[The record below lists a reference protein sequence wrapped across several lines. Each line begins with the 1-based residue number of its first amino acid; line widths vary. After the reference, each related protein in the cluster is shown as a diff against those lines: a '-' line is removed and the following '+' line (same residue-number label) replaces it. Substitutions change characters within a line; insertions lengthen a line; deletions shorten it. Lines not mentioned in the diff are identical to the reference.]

1 MKSSRQ
7 WIGVIGAAVIAA
19 GTVTGVSALT
29 GTARE
34 AVGEQSAAAAKISL
48 TQRLDQLVNDP
59 VYSGSQLGLVVRD
72 ATTGA
77 TLYSRNPSERLL
89 PASNLKLLTAST
101 ALQVLGSGFR
111 YHTDVLTTGTV
122 TDGVLDGDLY
132 LKGFGDPT
140 LLQGDYQAL
149 AQQVKD
155 AGVTQVSGDL
165 VADDSY
171 FDSIPLGVFWSWDDE
186 PYYYSAE
193 TSALTVAPDTDYDS
207 GTVFVTSAPGAA
219 VGEPVVL
226 GTLPQTG
233 VLTYDNTATTG
244 PAGSENTLSVEREHG
259 VNVVAVTGSVPL
271 GAAVGRDQI
280 TVKRPTDYARDVF
293 SRALSSVGVSVTG
306 GLDDGI
312 TPTGARRIA
321 LDKSMTLGEIM
332 VPFLKLS
339 NNMHAEALVK
349 TLGAVK
355 SGEGTWGAGTEVIDT
370 FLRSA
375 GTDPATQRIVDG
387 SGLSRGDQIS
397 AQAVSNVLVKA
408 KKASWYPVLYKALPI
423 AGNPDRLVGGTLRRR
438 MAGTPAQN
446 NVHAKTG
453 SLTAVTA
460 LSGYVTTADGKLL
473 AFSMLSNNF
482 VGDPEPVED
491 AVAETLA
498 GYTSAGGAP
507 AVAPRPAAAGAQQR
521 GEWSKAGR

>member
-1 MKSSRQ
+1 MKMSRQ
-7 WIGVIGAAVIAA
+7 WIGVLGAAVIAA

-29 GTARE
+29 APARDH
-34 AVGEQSAAAAKISL
+34 ADAAATAKVSL
-48 TQRLDQLVNDP
+48 TQRLDQLLADP
-59 VYSGSQLGLVVRD
+59 VYSGSQVGLVVRD

-77 TLYSRNPSERLL
+77 TLYARNPNSRLL
-89 PASNLKLLTAST
+89 PASNMKLLTAST

-111 YHTDVLTTGTV
+111 FHTDVLATGSV
-122 TDGVLDGDLY
+122 SAGVLDGDLY

-155 AGVTQVSGDL
+155 AGITQVSGDL

-171 FDSIPLGVFWSWDDE
+171 FDRTPLGVFWSWDDE

-193 TSALTVAPDTDYDS
+193 TSALTVAPNTDYDS
-207 GTVFVTSAPGAA
+207 GTVIVTSTPGAA
-219 VGEPVVL
+219 VGDPVAL
-226 GTLPQTG
+226 GTSPETG
-233 VLTYDNTATTG
+233 VLTFSGTATTG
-244 PAGSENTLSVEREHG
+244 AAGSANTLSIEREHG
-259 VNVVAVTGSVPL
+259 TNVVRVSGSVPL
-271 GAAVGRDQI
+271 GAAVGREWV
-280 TVKRPTDYARDVF
+280 TVKQPTDYARDVF
-293 SRALSSVGVSVTG
+293 ARALTSVGVSVAG
-306 GLDDGI
+306 GLDDGV
-312 TPTGARRIA
+312 TPAGARRVA

-339 NNMHAEALVK
+339 NNMHAEALAK

-355 SGEGTWGAGTEVIDT
+355 AGEGTWSAGIYVIDD

-375 GTDPATQRIVDG
+375 GTDPSTQRIVDG

-397 AQAVSNVLVKA
+397 AQAVSNVLLKA
-408 KKASWYPVLYKALPI
+408 KKASWFPVLYKALPI
-423 AGNPDRLVGGTLRRR
+423 AGNPDRFVGGTLDYR
-438 MAGTPAQN
+438 MKGTPAQN

-473 AFSMLSNNF
+473 VFSMLSNNF
-482 VGDPEPVED
+482 VGDPEHVED

-498 GYTSAGGAP
+498 GYTTAGGAP
-507 AVAPRPAAAGAQQR
+507 AVAARTAATGVEQR
-521 GEWSKAGR
+521 SEWSKPGR